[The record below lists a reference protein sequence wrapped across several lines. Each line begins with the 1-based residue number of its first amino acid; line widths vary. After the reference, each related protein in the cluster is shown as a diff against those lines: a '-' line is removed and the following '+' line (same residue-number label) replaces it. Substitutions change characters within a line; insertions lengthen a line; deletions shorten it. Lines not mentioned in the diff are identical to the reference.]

1 MKLLFENWRKFAL
14 LVEGGEAFKDEEGNP
29 ETVSIQRAAVQ
40 AAPAGPTIA
49 EMAQDQR
56 AVGRRGRRAT
66 ILTSSKGVDEDITL
80 GYKTLLG

>member
-1 MKLLFENWRKFAL
+1 M
-14 LVEGGEAFKDEEGNP
+14 GGFSPARIFKP
-29 ETVSIQRAAVQ
+29 KPRPAAPIQKAAVK

-49 EMAQDQR
+49 EMQQGQIR
-56 AVGRRGRRAT
+56 RGRGRRAT

>member
-1 MKLLFENWRKFAL
+1 M
-14 LVEGGEAFKDEEGNP
+14 GGFVARVTRPNP
-29 ETVSIQRAAVQ
+29 RPAAPVQKAAVK

-49 EMAQDQR
+49 EMQQDGR

-66 ILTSSKGVDEDITL
+66 ILTSSQGIDEDLTL

>member
-1 MKLLFENWRKFAL
+1 M
-14 LVEGGEAFKDEEGNP
+14 GGFSPARIFKP
-29 ETVSIQRAAVQ
+29 KPRPVAPAVQKAAVK

-49 EMAQDQR
+49 EMQQDRR

-66 ILTSSKGVDEDITL
+66 ILTSSKGVDEDLTL

>member
-1 MKLLFENWRKFAL
+1 M
-14 LVEGGEAFKDEEGNP
+14 GGFSPARIFKP
-29 ETVSIQRAAVQ
+29 KPRPAAPIQKAAVK

-49 EMAQDQR
+49 EMRQDGR

-66 ILTSSKGVDEDITL
+66 ILTSSKGIDEDLTL